1 MDRNNVIAVFFFL
14 SLTPFVRLEAQTR
27 DSVFYVNF
35 VYHSDGSLCTHK
47 APAATFVCYLKGD
60 QGRVLTENAS
70 RWSPTNDPNIDGKG
84 TFGVELGNFFGPSLK
99 VGDSVYIRFT
109 CSARGEQAVLSDSI
123 GGIPL
128 QRFPLFLNLIRK
140 YIPPQPQNAR
150 LSLNSQKHRVLQWD
164 SVASLTY
171 SVYRRAFSDT
181 LSNGKPRTLYERIAR
196 NLTTAAYV
204 DTTTYPSYYH
214 GYIVFAILNGGDYSV
229 ASSEVSEPDT
239 ISFSLSA
246 VPRGTTAVIS
256 WHPYPGLHQVIK
268 GYTIYRRSENGSYDQ
283 PVGYCGLDSM
293 FVDSRLPLGTKL
305 FYKVKGRVEATKE
318 IGESSEIAVT
328 TLNSRDGL
336 YTYANLKVAV
346 VIYRNTNRGSLSDA
360 DVVKIRTMLEAG
372 RLFYW
377 RNSGMKLNTPF
388 SYHLIDALKN
398 FPNRSDYAVNQTAS
412 DLQALGVMNTQYD
425 IVFRISPA
433 TSGYW
438 SFGVLNLN
446 LPGPNRST
454 GFSHSE
460 WPVGTGVSFPV
471 YRTGINFGLTWIFI
485 HEVQHALDA
494 LYDVNGEPEMY
505 HGDQPSEFP
514 VASGEHLDFQA
525 KMLRAFNS
533 YERLLPQ
540 WGGIYEAVD
549 ADKDGFPD
557 NDSLVPLDEARFG
570 SSSSSADTDGDGYS
584 DRQEA
589 LDGIYGGSD
598 PKNTDTDGD
607 GIRDGDDPYPR
618 YPVNTV
624 IPFFTPTLDGVIES
638 GWHLA
643 NDTVSYCPVGYEP
656 MLYLNHDEN
665 FLYVALRLNNIGLP
679 QLQFDFQGDGW
690 WWGSGNTIL
699 SISPSQGRFTEF
711 RSWDASP
718 EVRAY
723 ARTLNQFGGMWDDE
737 ASYQG
742 RFTRRVIDPTSVTLK
757 VNFSFPEAQI
767 EMAIPKSNYAGL
779 TLAAG
784 SKIGL
789 NITYSNAKSISEFWA
804 STFDRYSFV
813 NFVVDKLVSVDE
825 KLARERTT
833 SKFALE
839 QNYPNPFNPSTEISF
854 QLPVRSLVT
863 LKIFD
868 VLGREIATLINGEKS
883 AGSHTIEWNA
893 ASMSSGVYFYQ
904 LRAHQTDGGQAG
916 NFVATKQLTLLR

>member
-1 MDRNNVIAVFFFL
+1 MDRNYVIAVFVFL
-14 SLTPFVRLEAQTR
+14 ALTLLARLDAQTR
-27 DSVFYVNF
+27 DSAFYVNY
-35 VYHSDGSLCTHK
+35 VYHSDGSPCTHK
-47 APAATFVCYLKGD
+47 APTATFVCYLNED
-60 QGRVLTENAS
+60 QSNMLTENAS
-70 RWSPTNDPNIDGKG
+70 RWSPSSDPNIDGKG
-84 TFGVELGNFFGPSLK
+84 TFGVELGNFSGPGLK
-99 VGDSVYIRFT
+99 VGDRVFIHFT

-123 GGIPL
+123 DSIPL
-128 QRFPLFLNLIRK
+128 QRFPIFLNLVRK
-140 YIPPQPQNAR
+140 NIPPQAQNVR
-150 LSLNSQKHRVLQWD
+150 LSLSSQKYRVLQWD
-164 SVASLTY
+164 SAAAMSY
-171 SVYRRAFSDT
+171 SVYRRDFSDT
-181 LSNGKPRTLYERIAR
+181 LSNGKPRSLYKRLAG
-196 NLTTAAYV
+196 NLTNAAYV
-204 DTTTYPSYYH
+204 DSTPHPSFYH
-214 GYIVFAILNGGDYSV
+214 GYIVFATSSGGDWSV
-229 ASSEVSEPDT
+229 ASREVTEPDT

-246 VPRGTTAVIS
+246 IPRATTAILS

-268 GYTIYRRSENGSYDQ
+268 GYSIYRRSENGSYDQ

-305 FYKVKGRVEATKE
+305 FYKVRGRIEATKE
-318 IGESSEIAVT
+318 VGESSEVAVT
-328 TLNSRDGL
+328 TLSSREGL

-346 VIYRNTNRGSLSDA
+346 VIYRNTNRGFISDA
-360 DVVKIRTMLEAG
+360 DAAKIRTMLDAG
-372 RLFYW
+372 SLFYW
-377 RNSGMKLNTPF
+377 RNSGMKLSTPF
-388 SYHLIDALKN
+388 SYYLIDALKD

-540 WGGIYEAVD
+540 WGGIYEAED

-557 NDSLVPLDEARFG
+557 NDSFVPLDEARFG
-570 SSSSSADTDGDGYS
+570 SSASSADTDGDGYS

-598 PKNTDTDGD
+598 PNHTDTDKD

-624 IPFFTPTLDGVIES
+624 VPIFTPILDGVIEG

-643 NDTVSYCPVGYEP
+643 DDTISFCPVGYGP
-656 MLYLNHDEN
+656 KLYLNHDEN

-690 WWGSGNTIL
+690 WWGSGNTLL
-699 SISPSQGRFTEF
+699 SITPSQGRFTEF
-711 RSWDASP
+711 HSWDSSP
-718 EVRAY
+718 DVRAY
-723 ARTLNQFGGMWDDE
+723 ARTVNQFGGMWDDDP
-737 ASYQG
+737 AYQG
-742 RFTRRVIDPTSVTLK
+742 RFSRRVIDPSSVILK
-757 VNFSFPEAQI
+757 INFSVPSTQI

-789 NITYSNAKSISEFWA
+789 NITYSSVKNISEFWA

-813 NFVVDKLVSVDE
+813 NFVVDKLVGVDE
-825 KLARERTT
+825 LAERERSPST
-833 SKFALE
+833 FALG
-839 QNYPNPFNPSTEISF
+839 QNYPNPFNPETSF
-854 QLPVRSLVT
+854 EFRVPSSEFVS

-868 VLGREIATLINGEKS
+868 LLGREVSVLVSEKKS
-883 AGSHTIEWNA
+883 AGEYRVTWD
-893 ASMSSGVYFYQ
+893 ASGFSSGVYLYR
-904 LRAHQTDGGQAG
+904 LQAG
-916 NFVATKQLTLLR
+916 GFVETKRMLLLR